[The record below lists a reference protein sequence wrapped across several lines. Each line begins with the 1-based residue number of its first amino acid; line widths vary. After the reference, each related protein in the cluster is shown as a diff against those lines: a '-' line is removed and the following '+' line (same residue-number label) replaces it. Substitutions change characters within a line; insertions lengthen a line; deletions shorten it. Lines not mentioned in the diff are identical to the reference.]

1 MVSDVSAI
9 GRTGVL
15 TVATRGQSGPGEALV
30 GVRGGSETFLAWS
43 DDPLPLG
50 VTVLV
55 VECRGPRTVGVVAWP
70 DPTDM
75 PSC

>member
-1 MVSDVSAI
+1 MVSDVSVI

-15 TVATRGQSGPGEALV
+15 TVATRGQGGPGEALV
-30 GVRGGSETFLAWS
+30 GIRGGSETFLAWS

-70 DPTDM
+70 DPNDT
-75 PSC
+75 PFR

>member
-1 MVSDVSAI
+1 MVSDVSVI

-15 TVATRGQSGPGEALV
+15 IVATRGQIGPGEALV

-43 DDPLPLG
+43 DDPLPRG

-55 VECRGPRTVGVVAWP
+55 VECRGPRTVSVVAWP
-70 DPTDM
+70 DPDAI
-75 PSC
+75 PFR